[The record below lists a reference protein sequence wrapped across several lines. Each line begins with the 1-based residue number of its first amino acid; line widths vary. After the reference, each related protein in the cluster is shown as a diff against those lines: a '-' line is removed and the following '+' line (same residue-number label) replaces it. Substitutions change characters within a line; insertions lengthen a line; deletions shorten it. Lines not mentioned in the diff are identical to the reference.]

1 MTTRVMISSTGS
13 DLADYRQAA
22 VEVCNRL
29 GLEPVAMEFFEARGH
44 GATEASKQKLADAD
58 VYVGMFAYRYGYVE
72 AGYDRSVTEVEFDH
86 AGELGL
92 ERLCFVVDPSY
103 PWPPQAVDANR
114 EHVEALKQRIG
125 TTVTWETFTTVD
137 DYRAKLQH
145 ALTEW
150 KRRTEAADP
159 DAGPRVAAARCLE
172 HLQKIQL
179 ARNAERA
186 DMLENEVYL
195 LGEKVDLYAEA
206 IARAA
211 DSRARE
217 LHYGLLDRMRPVV
230 GREFGDL
237 DRLINDAIAAT
248 R

>member
-22 VEVCNRL
+22 VEVCNRM
-29 GLEPVAMEFFEARGH
+29 GLQPVAMEFFEAMGQ
-44 GATEASKQKLADAD
+44 GATEASKRKLADAD
-58 VYVGMFAYRYGYVE
+58 VYVGTFAHRYGHVD

-103 PWPPQAVDANR
+103 PWPPQAIDANR
-114 EHVEALKQRIG
+114 EQVEGLKQRVG
-125 TTVTWETFTTVD
+125 ATVTWETFTTVD
-137 DYRAKLQH
+137 DYRAKLQQ

-150 KRRTEAADP
+150 KRRTEAAEP
-159 DAGPRVAAARCLE
+159 DGPRVAAAHCLE
-172 HLQKIQL
+172 HLKKIQL
-179 ARNAERA
+179 ARNADRE

-195 LGEKVDLYAEA
+195 LGEKADLYAEA
-206 IARAA
+206 IARA
-211 DSRARE
+211 DNSRERA
-217 LHYGLLDRMRPVV
+217 LHYGLLERMRPVV

-237 DRLINDAIAAT
+237 DRLIDDAAAM